1 MGLKKIVLFWLVG
14 LLCCKAQEPS
24 AQKDYFKSY
33 DEKVI
38 GSIYFFNT
46 SNNFQFTSTANGKT
60 SYLDLIPNRR
70 EQIGFSL
77 SYKLIDISY
86 GVSPL
91 FFDVN
96 KDNSNSRL
104 VNFGTRFIVKQ
115 WMQTFLYSNQK
126 GFYAVDDTFSASFPK
141 MRSIKI
147 GGTTSYIFNP
157 KFSFKTIANQ
167 NQWQTKSSGSFIP
180 TLSIYNTYL
189 NLNDGN
195 DANKSRI
202 WLVTLA
208 PSYYYNWVIS
218 NHVLV
223 SSGIAVGAGFNNVDG
238 DFSGVI
244 ESTLN
249 LKLGYNSDSFF
260 TFVNLNYS
268 NFVQDNNNPVR
279 FNENIATFRVT
290 AGYRFDPPKKVKEL
304 YDQGTKA
311 IGL

>member
-1 MGLKKIVLFWLVG
+1 MGLKIIVFFWFVG

-38 GSIYFFNT
+38 GSTYFFNT
-46 SNNFQFTSTANGKT
+46 SNNFQFVSKVNGKDN
-60 SYLDLIPNRR
+60 YVDLVPNRR
-70 EQIGFSL
+70 EQIGFNL
-77 SYKLIDISY
+77 SYKFIDLSY

-104 VNFGTRFIVKQ
+104 VNFGTRFIIKQ
-115 WMQTFLYSNQK
+115 WMQTLLYSNQK
-126 GFYAVDDTFSASFPK
+126 GFYVSAEDFAIALPK

-189 NLNDGN
+189 NLNDGIE
-195 DANKSRI
+195 ANRSKI

-218 NHVLV
+218 NHVLI
-223 SSGIAVGAGFNNVDG
+223 SSGIAVGGGFNDVDG

-244 ESTLN
+244 ESTIN

-260 TFVNLNYS
+260 TFVNVNYT
-268 NFVQDNNNPVR
+268 NFSQDVNSSIR
-279 FNENIATFRVT
+279 FNEDISTFRVT
-290 AGYRFDPPKKVKEL
+290 AGYRFDPPKKVKQL
-304 YDQGTKA
+304 YDKGAKA

>member
-1 MGLKKIVLFWLVG
+1 MGLKKIVLFWFVG

-38 GSIYFFNT
+38 ASLYLYTT
-46 SNNFQFTSTANGKT
+46 SNDFQFVSKVNGIDN
-60 SYLDLIPNRR
+60 YINLVPNRK

-77 SYKLIDISY
+77 SYKFIDVSY
-86 GVSPL
+86 GISPV
-91 FFDVN
+91 FFAVN

-104 VNFGTRFIVKQ
+104 VNFNTRFIIKQ
-115 WMQTFLYSNQK
+115 WMQTLLYSNQK
-126 GFYAVDDTFSASFPK
+126 GFYAASDNFDIALPN
-141 MRSIKI
+141 MRSVKI

-180 TLSIYNTYL
+180 TLSIYHTGI

-195 DANKSRI
+195 DENRVKI
-202 WLVTLA
+202 LVGTLA

-223 SSGIAVGAGFNNVDG
+223 SSGIAVGAGFNHVDG
-238 DFSGVI
+238 DFSSVI
-244 ESTLN
+244 QSTIN

-260 TFVNLNYS
+260 TFVNVNYT
-268 NFVQDNNNPVR
+268 NFSQDVNSSIR
-279 FNENIATFRVT
+279 FNEDISTFRVT
-290 AGYRFDPPKKVKEL
+290 AGYRFDPPKKVKQL
-304 YDQGTKA
+304 YDKGAKA